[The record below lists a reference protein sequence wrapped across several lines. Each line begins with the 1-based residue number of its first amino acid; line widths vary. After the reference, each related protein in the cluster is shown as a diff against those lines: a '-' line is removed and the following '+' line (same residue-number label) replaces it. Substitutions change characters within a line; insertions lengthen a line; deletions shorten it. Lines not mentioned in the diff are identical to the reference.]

1 MTTRYYYTQGKK
13 SKESLKTSIPELRS
27 RCSLLGYFV
36 LFCSSGK
43 ELMSIHSLSCLYY
56 IISNIYYIYSM
67 RIYNIYICVH
77 ISFTSIWN
85 HVVSCNTL
93 TRNQTYSLDHS
104 WCNFSIKSFIIQ
116 QLGIAQHQS
125 SLTRILSSLF
135 FQSSSH
141 LLPLSPF
148 FSHLLH
154 IVPPLDVQC

>member
-1 MTTRYYYTQGKK
+1 M
-13 SKESLKTSIPELRS
+13 
-27 RCSLLGYFV
+27 

-43 ELMSIHSLSCLYY
+43 EVMNIHSLSCLYY

-67 RIYNIYICVH
+67 HIYNIYICVH

-104 WCNFSIKSFIIQ
+104 WCNFSIKYFIIQ
-116 QLGIAQHQS
+116 RFSVAQHQS
-125 SLTRILSSLF
+125 SLTRILISLF

-148 FSHLLH
+148 FSHLPH